1 MIRKQREQLARL
13 YALSDSLAIS
23 AAFLA
28 AFWLR
33 FHSGLLRVPRGIP
46 DFSSYLVVIP
56 FLLFIHMVYF
66 SYQGFYR
73 FKLRRNRLDDLFS
86 VIMNSAAAGFTVLLI
101 FSYLKS
107 YRFVDFEISHVFL
120 AVYAPLAVLAIFLCR
135 VLMFL
140 LFRRLAL
147 GRNGV
152 SRVLIAGRG
161 DLAALT
167 AENLSKYAHF
177 GLEVSGFLAPTLRGG
192 AAPRSEGTGTSGPTG
207 SLQPAAGPGVLGS
220 YADLEMLVKR
230 QGITDL
236 FIALPLSEYDT
247 IMKLIESC
255 NNLLVDIHLV
265 PDILQLVSLKAGL
278 EHIEGLPVIN
288 LGDIPLEGWPAL
300 SKRLFDLLV
309 SFCAALLLLPFG
321 ILVALLL
328 KLDSR
333 GPVFYRQTRVGL
345 DGRIFK
351 MIKFRTMVC
360 DAEKETGPIWSPQG
374 DTRVTRVGRVLRK
387 FSIDELPQLINVLL
401 GDMSLVGPR
410 PERPELV
417 ERFKGNIPRY
427 MLRHRVKTGMT
438 GWAQVHGLRGNTP
451 LDKRIEFDIFYIQ
464 NWTFRLDLEIIFRT
478 ILKFQFIDRN
488 N

>member
-1 MIRKQREQLARL
+1 MIRRQRAQLARL
-13 YALSDSLAIS
+13 YALSDALAIV
-23 AAFLA
+23 AAFFL

-33 FHSGLLRVPRGIP
+33 FHSRLLSVPKGTP
-46 DFSSYLVVIP
+46 PLADYLAVLPV
-56 FLLFIHMVYF
+56 LLLVHMVFF

-86 VIMNSAAAGFTVLLI
+86 VILNCAAASFAVLLV

-107 YRFVDFEISHVFL
+107 YRFIGFEVSHVYL
-120 AVYAPLAVLAIFLCR
+120 AVYAPLAVLALFLCR
-135 VLMFL
+135 ALTFR
-140 LFRRLAL
+140 LFRRLR
-147 GRNGV
+147 RNGV
-152 SRVLIAGRG
+152 SRVLIAGGG

-167 AENLSKYAHF
+167 AANLARYAHF
-177 GLEVSGFLAPTLRGG
+177 GLEVAGFLSPAP
-192 AAPRSEGTGTSGPTG
+192 
-207 SLQPAAGPGVLGS
+207 GPGVLGG
-220 YADLEMLVKR
+220 YGDLEAVVR
-230 QGITDL
+230 AHGVTDL
-236 FIALPLSEYDT
+236 FVAMPLREYDA
-247 IMKLIESC
+247 IMRLIEGGH
-255 NNLLVDIHLV
+255 NLLVDIHLV
-265 PDILQLVSLKAGL
+265 PDLLQLASLKSGL

-300 SKRLFDLLV
+300 SKRLFDVVVTL
-309 SFCAALLLLPFG
+309 AALLLALPLG
-321 ILVALLL
+321 LLAALLL

-345 DGRIFK
+345 DGRIFS
-351 MIKFRTMVC
+351 MLKFRTMVR
-360 DAEKETGPIWSPQG
+360 DAEQATGPIWSPRN
-374 DTRVTRVGRVLRK
+374 DPRVTRVGRVLRK
-387 FSIDELPQLINVLL
+387 LSIDELPQLLNVLK

-417 ERFKGNIPRY
+417 ERFKENIPRY

-464 NWTFRLDLEIIFRT
+464 NWTFRLDLEILFRT
-478 ILKFQFIDRN
+478 FLKLQFIDRN